1 MIILLFPLHLQGL
14 ASSADEVFDYDVND
28 IWKIVK
34 FRYMEKV
41 NGKMALKRN
50 FEKLTSR
57 REKQEN
63 ERSNQCNNIIDAC
76 GLKISI

>member
-14 ASSADEVFDYDVND
+14 ASSADEAFDYDVND

-41 NGKMALKRN
+41 NRKMALKRN

-57 REKQEN
+57 REKKETKEAIN
-63 ERSNQCNNIIDAC
+63 VIILSDAC